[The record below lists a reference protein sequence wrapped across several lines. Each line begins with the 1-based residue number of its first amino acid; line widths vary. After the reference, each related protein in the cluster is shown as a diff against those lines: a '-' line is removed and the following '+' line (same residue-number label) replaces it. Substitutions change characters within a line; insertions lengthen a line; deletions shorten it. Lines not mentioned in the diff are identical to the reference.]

1 MKSGKLLAGILA
13 GFAAG
18 TFIGILFAPGKG
30 SLTRKQ
36 IMNKGEDYADSLKEK
51 MDSLNKKYQSSLQ
64 KAKSEQEDGH
74 SKSEDV
80 QNEKT
85 GVSGS

>member
-13 GFAAG
+13 GFVAG
-18 TFIGILFAPGKG
+18 TCIGILFAPGKG

-36 IMNKGEDYADSLKEK
+36 IMNKGEDYADSLKDK

-64 KAKSEQEDGH
+64 KKESILTDGQ
-74 SKSEDV
+74 SKPGDIK
-80 QNEKT
+80 NEKT